1 VNQFSSRELIHR
13 FFVAMPYLSKRQAR
27 WANATRQPFAK
38 RWNKLTSFTALPEK
52 KESGATGLAIPPT
65 GSNALFNQMGIANRR
80 RKRKRKEC
88 TCTTKAAGAPGELLE
103 PGVRRIRGNL
113 CNVHGR
119 YGPCDDKGGAAKN
132 PKGGS
137 AKKPAKVAQTP
148 EQRAQAREQERTAN
162 ADAVAK
168 RMRDSDTGLSPAGV
182 ASMRGLAQGQQPD
195 KVRGDGLVQM
205 GLAELASDG
214 TYRMSAT
221 GRAAMNAMASG
232 DYQRTVDTISRATD
246 SASARRGRQETATT
260 RRQEV
265 ATRRAATQA
274 KREQA
279 TRDREAARAKRQ
291 AEAAKKPGSRSRSA
305 TAKPEQT
312 AKPKPTKAPARR
324 RAQRSSSPS
333 APALS
338 SSPKPKPKA
347 PAPEKLAK
355 PAKARIAPAL
365 SDAAR
370 ALSEGDD
377 VTDKQVQAL
386 ITNGLVKLNK
396 DGQPVLTAAGQRATM
411 KESAGVFAVFKSADG
426 VDRWLAITTTA
437 YEDKDREI
445 ISTKAIARAVELGD
459 KTGER
464 GPLRYW
470 HVPGLDIGDCDYQAQ
485 GGPGGRFLIE
495 GGTFRSKAMAELG
508 ATLSSQGY
516 QMSPGFIHTA
526 DQPSN
531 GVYDSILIFER
542 SAVPPNRAA
551 NHFTRLRTK
560 EEKVLTEE
568 KAAEYREK
576 AAGNTEALAML
587 EKLLAS
593 TAKEDA
599 TAQDQKVAY
608 KDAPEWA
615 QLLITRIDGLE
626 ERFKAFPPAAAEAVE
641 EEVADDVEDE
651 MVAEEPADD
660 GGMDDAAFAQMLAQS
675 VVQAITPLLD
685 IEKKMAG
692 HMADLK
698 STMGGFV
705 QRKDDASAAQ
715 AAQIAA
721 LDAKLKELT
730 GDLPSSVLAGAG
742 KIYRPSESALN
753 LLTTESEAK
762 VKELNG
768 QVPAGLSDA
777 AEIGAYQLIF
787 GNQ

>member
-1 VNQFSSRELIHR
+1 VQRR
-13 FFVAMPYLSKRQAR
+13 FLLVTMPNTPSLKNRRVYEALRRKGMSKQRAAR
-27 WANATRQPFAK
+27 ISNAQVQ
-38 RWNKLTSFTALPEK
+38 

-65 GSNALFNQMGIANRR
+65 GSNALFDQVGIARRRR
-80 RKRKRKEC
+80 RKRRKEC
-88 TCTTKAAGAPGELLE
+88 SCGIVIKAATGTPGELLE

-324 RAQRSSSPS
+324 RAGRSSSPS
-333 APALS
+333 APALQS
-338 SSPKPKPKA
+338 RPKPKPKA
-347 PAPEKLAK
+347 PAPEQ

-365 SDAAR
+365 RDAAS
-370 ALSEGDD
+370 ALSEGND
-377 VTDKQVQAL
+377 VTDEQMQAL

-396 DGQPVLTAAGQRATM
+396 DGTPILTAAGQRATM
-411 KESAGVFAVFKSADG
+411 KEAPAVFSVFKDSRGA
-426 VDRWLAITTTA
+426 DRWLGITTTA
-437 YEDKDREI
+437 YLDIDQEI
-445 ISTKAIARAVELGD
+445 ISTKAIGQAVAIGD
-459 KTGER
+459 LTQQR

-470 HVPGLDIGDCDYQAQ
+470 HVVGLDIGDCDYQAQ

-495 GGTFRSKAMAELG
+495 SGTFRSKGCAKLGQRMAEK
-508 ATLSSQGY
+508 GY
-516 QMSPGFIHTA
+516 QMSPGFVHARTQPQNGIYDDIAIYERSPVPNGRAANRFTRFATKEDRMLTTEKEAELKTLLA
-526 DQPSN
+526 DQPDLLSQLMAQ
-531 GVYDSILIFER
+531 VER
-542 SAVPPNRAA
+542 
-551 NHFTRLRTK
+551 TD
-560 EEKVLTEE
+560 
-568 KAAEYREK
+568 KAAQQI
-576 AAGNTEALAML
+576 GVT
-587 EKLLAS
+587 
-593 TAKEDA
+593 
-599 TAQDQKVAY
+599 Y

-615 QLLITRIDGLE
+615 QALITRIDGLE
-626 ERFKAFPPAAAEAVE
+626 ATVKAFTPVE
-641 EEVADDVEDE
+641 TKADEFVDEETI
-651 MVAEEPADD
+651 EEPADD
-660 GGMDDAAFAQMLAQS
+660 GGMDDAAFAQMLAQA

-692 HMADLK
+692 HLADLK
-698 STMGGFV
+698 STMGGYV
-705 QRKDDASAAQ
+705 QQKDDATAAQ
-715 AAQIAA
+715 TAQIAA